1 MSKALFNLVVELPGA
16 PVRYYLLGAGI
27 IRFGRGDKNGIII
40 EEDTVSSR
48 HGELRRKE
56 GGYEIIDLGS
66 TNGTRLNGEPV
77 GSEPR
82 ELHEGDILVF
92 GHTVKARFV
101 RVIEVCDKAAK
112 NPVPPGSLTRK
123 LERNTSPA
131 RPAINPVAAA
141 VAKAAR
147 ANAKQS

>member
-1 MSKALFNLVVELPGA
+1 MSKAVHSLIVELPGA
-16 PVRYYLLGAGI
+16 LTRCYHLGAATI
-27 IRFGRGDKNGIII
+27 KIGRGEKNGIIL

-48 HGELRRKE
+48 HGELRRKD
-56 GGYEIIDLGS
+56 GGFEIIDLGS
-66 TNGTRLNGEPV
+66 TNGTRLNGEPL

-92 GHTVKARFV
+92 GHTVKARFL
-101 RVIEVCDKAAK
+101 RVIEICEKSAK

-123 LERNTSPA
+123 LERSSDTA

-147 ANAKQS
+147 AKANT